1 MAKKSRLGRGLDSLF
16 PGSPINQIGSS
27 NDNLDNLDESKILQI
42 NVNEIKKNPYQPREE
57 FDKEALQELADSI
70 KEKGVLQPI
79 LVRKKESGF
88 ELVAGE
94 RRLEAS
100 KLAGIRYIPAI
111 ITNIDSDEDL
121 LEFALIENIQREN
134 LNPIE
139 EAKAYKRLNKEFG
152 LSHEEVAKKVGK
164 NRATVT
170 NLLRLLN
177 LPEKIQNMIETEQIS
192 TGHAKILLGI
202 ENPAEQMR
210 LAYKIVNEKLSVRAL
225 EAEVQKVK
233 DKKSIKVDK
242 SEKVSDPFLE
252 NLQENL
258 IHYLRTKVSIQGDSN
273 KGKIIIEYLSL
284 DDLNRLISLITS
296 EEIK

>member
-42 NVNEIKKNPYQPREE
+42 NVNEIEKNPYQPREE